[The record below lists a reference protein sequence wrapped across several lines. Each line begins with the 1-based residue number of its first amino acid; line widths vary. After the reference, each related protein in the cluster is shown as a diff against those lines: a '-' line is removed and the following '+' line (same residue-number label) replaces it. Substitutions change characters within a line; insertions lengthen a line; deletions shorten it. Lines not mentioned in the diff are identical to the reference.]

1 MGNTREIGEQACLR
15 QRKAKPT
22 LLIRSIPISRAVF
35 PAHAPFTDDTLLL
48 EGGAIDS
55 LGFLELM
62 IFLGESFGIILDD
75 EHFTPDNLGTPAD
88 LIAFVLRERRR

>member
-1 MGNTREIGEQACLR
+1 MLA
-15 QRKAKPT
+15 AKKSET
-22 LLIRSIPISRAVF
+22 NVADTIHSYLSSRF

>member
-1 MGNTREIGEQACLR
+1 MLAAQKSETNVADTIYSYLSDR
-15 QRKAKPT
+15 
-22 LLIRSIPISRAVF
+22 F
-35 PAHAPFTDDTLLL
+35 PAYAPFTDDTLLL

-62 IFLGESFGIILDD
+62 IFLGESFGITLDD

-88 LIAFVLRERRR
+88 LITFVLRERRK

>member
-1 MGNTREIGEQACLR
+1 MLAAKKSEIDVADTIYSYLSDR
-15 QRKAKPT
+15 
-22 LLIRSIPISRAVF
+22 F
-35 PAHAPFTDDTLLL
+35 PAYAPFAADTQLL
-48 EGGAIDS
+48 EGGVIDS

-88 LIAFVLRERRR
+88 LIAFVLRERGR